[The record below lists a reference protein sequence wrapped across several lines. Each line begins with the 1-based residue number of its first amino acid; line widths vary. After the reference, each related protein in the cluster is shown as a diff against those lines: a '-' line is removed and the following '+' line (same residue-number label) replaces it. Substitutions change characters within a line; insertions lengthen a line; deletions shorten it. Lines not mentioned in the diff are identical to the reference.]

1 MKRITVTING
11 KPFVVEVNDLH
22 SSPLQVRVNGREY
35 EVTVSSASAPSTSG
49 TASAAPSP
57 VVPPEQASSPKPV
70 PASSMLSGKV
80 LSAPMPGVILNIA
93 VKAGD
98 KVVYGQQLCAL
109 EAMKMK
115 NAIRSPREGTLAS
128 VEVQEGQRVNYG
140 DVLFRFSD

>member
-11 KPFVVEVNDLH
+11 KPFEVEVNDLH

-35 EVTVSSASAPSTSG
+35 EVTVSPAT
-49 TASAAPSP
+49 APSP
-57 VVPPEQASSPKPV
+57 STTAPAAPELTPAAKPA

-98 KVVYGQQLCAL
+98 KVAYGQQLCAL

>member
-11 KPFVVEVNDLH
+11 TPFEVEVNDLH

-35 EVTVSSASAPSTSG
+35 EVTVSPAT
-49 TASAAPSP
+49 APSP
-57 VVPPEQASSPKPV
+57 STTIPAAPELTPAAKPA
-70 PASSMLSGKV
+70 PANSMLSGKV
-80 LSAPMPGVILNIA
+80 LSAPMPGVILNIT

-98 KVVYGQQLCAL
+98 KVAYGQQLCAL

>member
-11 KPFVVEVNDLH
+11 KPFEVEVNDLH

-35 EVTVSSASAPSTSG
+35 EVTVSPTGAVSTSV
-49 TASAAPSP
+49 AVPPSP
-57 VVPPEQASSPKPV
+57 VAPPEQASSPKPV
-70 PASSMLSGKV
+70 PASSMLSGNV
-80 LSAPMPGVILNIA
+80 LTAPMPGVILNIA

-98 KVVYGQQLCAL
+98 RVVYGQQLCAL

-140 DVLFRFSD
+140 DLLFRFAD

>member
-11 KPFVVEVNDLH
+11 KLFEVEVNDLH

-35 EVTVSSASAPSTSG
+35 EVTVSPATAPSISAAASAMSSP
-49 TASAAPSP
+49 AAPR
-57 VVPPEQASSPKPV
+57 EQASLPKPA
-70 PASSMLSGKV
+70 PASSMLSGNV

-98 KVVYGQQLCAL
+98 KVAYGQQLCAL

>member
-1 MKRITVTING
+1 MKRITITING
-11 KPFVVEVNDLH
+11 KPFEVEVNDIH
-22 SSPLQVRVNGREY
+22 STPLQVRVNGREY
-35 EVTVSSASAPSTSG
+35 EVAVSPTTAPSAT
-49 TASAAPSP
+49 TAAPVAPEQVPAAKPSP
-57 VVPPEQASSPKPV
+57 V
-70 PASSMLSGKV
+70 SSMLSGSV

>member
-11 KPFVVEVNDLH
+11 KPFEVEVNDWH

-35 EVTVSSASAPSTSG
+35 EVVVGPATTAPTL
-49 TASAAPSP
+49 AAPAGPSP
-57 VVPPEQASSPKPV
+57 AVRPEQASAAQPA
-70 PASSMLSGKV
+70 PASSMLSGNV

-98 KVVYGQQLCAL
+98 KVAYGQQLCAL